1 MFFTEVEMPA
11 QFILMNMEI
20 SGIKFNRKEVQELW
34 SKVEITMKILENKA
48 FQIANKKFNL
58 ASRNDLKKVDTYI
71 IFFTLFILFR
81 QNLTFLFY
89 SLLLQI
95 KELLKIKTDVEINHP
110 LTVIVRN
117 WRKLSSLKSRVLN
130 YG

>member
-1 MFFTEVEMPA
+1 MPA